1 MKRLKFDYLFY
12 IIIVL
17 LLLLFAV
24 GVRAQSRRQEKLTT
38 VKIYLLKTGAN
49 YESKYPSG
57 LFMVKRK
64 FGGKSPLR
72 SALEIL
78 TGGATDEEAKQNV
91 ASSTF
96 GIKLVS
102 VRIKNKTAYTRF
114 TMSGGAAF
122 PGENAPFI
130 FKEAVEKTALQFRA
144 VKRVVVCLDGI
155 LDFWSESDKPPKRCK

>member
-24 GVRAQSRRQEKLTT
+24 GVRTQSKHQEKLTT

-57 LFMVKRK
+57 LFIVKRK
-64 FGGKSPLR
+64 VDGKSPLR

-78 TGGATDEEAKQNV
+78 TIGATADEAKQNI
-91 ASSTF
+91 ST
-96 GIKLVS
+96 
-102 VRIKNKTAYTRF
+102 
-114 TMSGGAAF
+114 
-122 PGENAPFI
+122 
-130 FKEAVEKTALQFRA
+130 
-144 VKRVVVCLDGI
+144 
-155 LDFWSESDKPPKRCK
+155 

>member
-1 MKRLKFDYLFY
+1 MKKQTIKIL
-12 IIIVL
+12 IIAIVL
-17 LLLLFAV
+17 TAGFLPVA
-24 GVRAQSRRQEKLTT
+24 AQKKMQE

-57 LFMVKRK
+57 LYMVRRK
-64 FGGKSPLR
+64 VDAKSPLR

-78 TGGATDEEAKQNV
+78 TEGATADEAKQNI

-102 VRIKNKTAYTRF
+102 VKIKNKTAYTRF
-114 TMSGGAAF
+114 TMSDGAAF

-130 FKEAVEKTALQFRA
+130 FKEAVEKTALQFRN
-144 VKRVVVCLDGI
+144 VKKVVVCLDGI
-155 LDFWSESDKPPKRCK
+155 LDFWSEADTPPKKCK